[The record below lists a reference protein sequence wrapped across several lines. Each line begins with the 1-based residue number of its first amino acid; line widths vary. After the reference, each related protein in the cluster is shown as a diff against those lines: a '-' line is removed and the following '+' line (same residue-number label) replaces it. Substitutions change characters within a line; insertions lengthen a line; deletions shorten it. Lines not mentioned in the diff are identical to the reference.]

1 MVTSPESARVA
12 RRSYNV
18 KNRLA
23 YSILALLLALAP
35 APLMRAQEAPQSAA
49 ETKGTGPDISGVWNA
64 RPPAHA
70 QLPELILYFSTFG
83 KGEPAMTPWAEAL
96 YKSAKPS
103 FGPRSVTME
112 QTNDPVYQCFPPGMP
127 RVYLHPFPMQI
138 IQLPTE
144 VVMLFEYDHT
154 VRHIFTDGREHP
166 KDVDATWMGDSIGH
180 WEGDTLVVDTIGFN
194 DKTWLDR
201 IGHTHST
208 ELHVVERMRRPDH
221 ETLQIDFHI
230 EDPKAY
236 NKPIDSTMYFDLKPK
251 WNIMEQ
257 VCMDNGSFLNFEKK
271 ETVAP
276 K

>member
-1 MVTSPESARVA
+1 VTSPESAQVA
-12 RRSYNV
+12 RRSYDV
-18 KNRLA
+18 KNRLT
-23 YSILALLLALAP
+23 YLILTLLAALAT
-35 APLMRAQEAPQSAA
+35 APSMRAQQAQRPAA
-49 ETKGTGPDISGVWNA
+49 ETKGAAPDLAGVWNA
-64 RPPAHA
+64 RPPANA
-70 QLPELILYFSTFG
+70 QMAELIIYFSTFG
-83 KGEPAMTPWAEAL
+83 KGEPAMTPSAEAL
-96 YKSAKPS
+96 YRSAKPS

-112 QTNDPVYQCFPPGMP
+112 ETNDPVYQCYPPGLP
-127 RVYLHPFPMQI
+127 RVYLHPFPLQI

-166 KDVDATWMGDSIGH
+166 KDVDPTWMGSSIGH
-180 WEGDTLVVDTIGFN
+180 WEGDTLVVDTVGFN

-201 IGHTHST
+201 IGHPHSSD
-208 ELHVVERMRRPDH
+208 LHVVERMRRPDRG
-221 ETLQIDFHI
+221 TLQIDFHI

-236 NKPIDSTMYFDLKPK
+236 TKPIDSTMFFDLKPT

-271 ETVAP
+271 EAVAP